1 MTAIAKGDRIRVF
14 VKGAPE
20 FVLESCSKYMT
31 GESTSDELTQDQRDN
46 IILKVIKNNF
56 APKALRTIMVAYKDM
71 SQEDFENL
79 KQNLNNFESV

>member
-71 SQEDFENL
+71 SLEDFKNL
-79 KQNLNNFESV
+79 KQNHNNFESV

>member
-71 SQEDFENL
+71 SLEDFENL
-79 KQNLNNFESV
+79 KQNHNNFESV

>member
-1 MTAIAKGDRIRVF
+1 MTAISVKGKIRVF

-71 SQEDFENL
+71 SLDEFENL
-79 KQNLNNFESV
+79 KQNHNNFESV